1 MLHVTYRFITLC
13 HQNDYILNR
22 YTVSEQDI
30 SLGISSFIISNIY
43 TVFTTRRRR
52 KKENLYSF
60 RLPPAT
66 SFFRNL
72 SFTALKQTKL
82 RHVISINTERN
93 LFQTEVQKLAKAIFC
108 SFCQLLEPTLEI
120 IWSVCSTMPSFISL
134 LHSELFQTRSQW
146 DSSQWSVEPSAVN
159 LCMIGPQDN
168 QRVTLSVKF
177 IISLS
182 KCTCKQRKPIL
193 PCMFL
198 RKGMHTCKAN
208 GTSMSIS

>member
-1 MLHVTYRFITLC
+1 MLHVTFRFITLR
-13 HQNDYILNR
+13 HQNDYILNI

-93 LFQTEVQKLAKAIFC
+93 LFQTEVQKLAKAIFL
-108 SFCQLLEPTLEI
+108 QLLSAFGTHARDHLER
-120 IWSVCSTMPSFISL
+120 L
-134 LHSELFQTRSQW
+134 LHNAKSYFSPAQQALSKSQ
-146 DSSQWSVEPSAVN
+146 SVGFLTVV
-159 LCMIGPQDN
+159 GT
-168 QRVTLSVKF
+168 TLSCK
-177 IISLS
+177 SLHDW
-182 KCTCKQRKPIL
+182 TPR
-193 PCMFL
+193 
-198 RKGMHTCKAN
+198 
-208 GTSMSIS
+208 